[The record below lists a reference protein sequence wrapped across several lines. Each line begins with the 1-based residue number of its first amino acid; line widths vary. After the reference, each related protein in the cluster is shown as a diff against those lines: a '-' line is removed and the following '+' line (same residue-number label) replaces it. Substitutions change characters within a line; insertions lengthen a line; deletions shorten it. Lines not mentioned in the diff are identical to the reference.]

1 MNRDGVLERKSS
13 DGGVFGGGNASL
25 FRLEHVYR

>member
-25 FRLEHVYR
+25 FRLDVYR